1 MEQQPAA
8 VLVIDDNPDILEGLG
23 TLFRQEGFPVVL
35 SSNGRDALTLLQA
48 GLRPCIIVMDLM
60 MPVMNGFE
68 FREAQL
74 RDPALAH
81 IPIIACSGVT
91 DPAETATH
99 LGAKAL
105 VHKPAKSEHLV
116 ALVRKHCLKST
127 DARTLH

>member
-1 MEQQPAA
+1 
-8 VLVIDDNPDILEGLG
+8 
-23 TLFRQEGFPVVL
+23 
-35 SSNGRDALTLLQA
+35 
-48 GLRPCIIVMDLM
+48 
-60 MPVMNGFE
+60 
-68 FREAQL
+68 
-74 RDPALAH
+74 
-81 IPIIACSGVT
+81 VT